1 VTKTRILAALVMAP
15 AVIAAVLLLPT
26 GWLMLLSAVVFLAAL
41 WEWLRLA
48 DVEDAL
54 SRTILLACNL
64 ALMVALVWGSRS
76 PHAGALPLF
85 QLAVVLGVV
94 WWLLALLWLRHYD
107 FASRH
112 DGNARVFKL
121 AAGTAAVVPA
131 WCALAVIHSSEPH
144 GHRWLLLALLL
155 VWAADSGAYF
165 AGRKFGGRWFA
176 GRKLA
181 PRISP
186 NKTLEGLIGGVA
198 LAMLVA
204 VVGALV
210 IGTPAAQLP
219 AVILVAIFTV
229 LFSVAGDLFESLLKR
244 HVGMKD
250 SGHLIPGH
258 GGVLDRIDSV
268 LAALPVFALGK
279 IWLGF

>member
-1 VTKTRILAALVMAP
+1 MTKIRILAALVMAP
-15 AVIAAVLLLPT
+15 AVIGAVLLLPT
-26 GWLMLLSAVVFLAAL
+26 GWLMLLSALVFLAAL
-41 WEWLRLA
+41 WEWLKLS
-48 DVEDAL
+48 DIEDAL
-54 SRTILLACNL
+54 ARSILLACNL
-64 ALMVALVWGSRS
+64 ALMVALVWGSKS
-76 PHAGALPLF
+76 SHTASLPLF
-85 QLAVVLGVV
+85 QLAIVLGVA
-94 WWLLALLWLRHYD
+94 WWWLALLWLRHYD

-131 WCALAVIHSSEPH
+131 WCALAVIHSSQPN

-165 AGRKFGGRWFA
+165 TGRRFGGQWFA

-186 NKTLEGLIGGVA
+186 NKTLEGVAGGVG

-204 VVGALV
+204 IIGALV
-210 IGTPAAQLP
+210 IGAKASQLP
-219 AVILVAIFTV
+219 AVALVAAFTV
-229 LFSVAGDLFESLLKR
+229 VFSVAGDLFESLLKR
-244 HVGMKD
+244 HVGAKD
-250 SGHLIPGH
+250 SGTLIPGH
-258 GGVLDRIDSV
+258 GGVLDRVDSV